1 MRTFEE
7 FVQNQANQQPAGNVF
22 SKIGM
27 GEQDLPRF
35 MRGLRQMLSAKGVVN
50 DADSKKAARQI
61 LAILK
66 PPIMRLS
73 KMGLEA
79 NDIMMVVQ
87 EVINLIVGLRS
98 FTGHNPGMVR
108 SRISSQ
114 I

>member
-7 FVQNQANQQPAGNVF
+7 FVQSQGNVF
-22 SKIGM
+22 SQTGM
-27 GEQDLPRF
+27 GEKDLPQF
-35 MRGLRQMLSAKGVVN
+35 MRGLRQMLSTKGVVN
-50 DADSKKAARQI
+50 DADSKKAARKI

-66 PPIMRLS
+66 PPIMRLT
-73 KMGLEA
+73 KMGLES

-87 EVINLIVGLRS
+87 EVINLIVGLRN
-98 FTGHNPGMVR
+98 FTGHNAGMVR